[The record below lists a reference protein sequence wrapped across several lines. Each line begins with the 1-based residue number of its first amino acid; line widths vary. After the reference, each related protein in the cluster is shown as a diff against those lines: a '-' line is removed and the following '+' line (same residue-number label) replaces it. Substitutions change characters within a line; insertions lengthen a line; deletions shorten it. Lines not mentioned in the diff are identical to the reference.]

1 MFKQKM
7 DANQNNLHILINE
20 RNQFEDNLYDNLNL
34 NEVNRLNGIVELND
48 LDELDEL
55 DDLEIFNLNQNNV
68 FHLNRIVFRYTE
80 DPSFWDPVIV
90 NLSIQQIDRLEY
102 IYNTVPVE
110 CIICN
115 ENKHD
120 FKKVSC
126 CNNNVCVDCTN
137 KWFNLSVYCPFCKKD
152 QRELI

>member
-1 MFKQKM
+1 MVNGLQ
-7 DANQNNLHILINE
+7 ILINE
-20 RNQFEDNLYDNLNL
+20 RNEFEDYLYDNLFTNNDIDIIA
-34 NEVNRLNGIVELND
+34 NEVNEIQEHLNE
-48 LDELDEL
+48 
-55 DDLEIFNLNQNNV
+55 NNV
-68 FHLNRIVFRYTE
+68 YQLNRIVFRYIE

-102 IYNTVPVE
+102 IYNTVPLE

-115 ENKHD
+115 DLKND

-126 CNNNVCVDCTN
+126 CNNNVCLDCTN
-137 KWFNLSVYCPFCKKD
+137 KWFNLSVYCPFCKCD

>member
-1 MFKQKM
+1 M
-7 DANQNNLHILINE
+7 QNNNLNLLINE
-20 RNQFEDNLYDNLNL
+20 RNRFEDYLYDNLNL
-34 NEVNRLNGIVELND
+34 YELDQLNELNE
-48 LDELDEL
+48 LNEQVDEV
-55 DDLEIFNLNQNNV
+55 EILNLNNV
-68 FHLNRIVFRYTE
+68 YHLNRNVFNINL
-80 DPSFWDPVIV
+80 DFWDPVIV
-90 NLSIQQIDRLEY
+90 NLSIQQINHLEY

-126 CNNNVCVDCTN
+126 CNNNLCVQCTN
-137 KWFNLSVYCPFCKKD
+137 KWFNLSVYCPFCKCD